1 MKFIKTYDSGL
12 KVVAENM
19 PHLYTVSFGVYVNV
33 GSSFENENQNGYCHL
48 IEHMNFKGTK
58 TRTALEIMEQM
69 ENLGAQVNAY
79 TTKDSTCFY
88 FKCFEDDFEL
98 CAEMLADMY
107 FNSTFNEKELE
118 AEKRVVIE
126 EIAEI
131 EDLHDEK
138 CFELASQAIFA
149 DQKLGMPIGGTEE
162 NVSKAT
168 RQHLLDFKNKYY
180 CAQNT
185 IISVAGKVD
194 QEKLDAIIK
203 KYFESNFVNNQGQY
217 YFEQATDYSSKFL
230 YKICDSEQSHLCYAY
245 PTFPSMHEN
254 TPQTAVL
261 SYILGGGMTSRLFQS
276 VREKHGLAYSVYA
289 FRSAYRNAG
298 YLQIYAA
305 INSENVLKTNKLIK
319 KEINLLL
326 KDGVTQ
332 QELDRAK
339 AQLIKS
345 FYMSLEGNNGVMP
358 INGRRLLKTG
368 QLIDVEHEVNL
379 IKAITV
385 DDVNKLAQEIFTQN
399 YALAYVGK
407 SFEGIDS
414 LK

>member
-1 MKFIKTYDSGL
+1 
-12 KVVAENM
+12 
-19 PHLYTVSFGVYVNV
+19 
-33 GSSFENENQNGYCHL
+33 
-48 IEHMNFKGTK
+48 
-58 TRTALEIMEQM
+58 
-69 ENLGAQVNAY
+69 
-79 TTKDSTCFY
+79 
-88 FKCFEDDFEL
+88 
-98 CAEMLADMY
+98 
-107 FNSTFNEKELE
+107 
-118 AEKRVVIE
+118 
-126 EIAEI
+126 
-131 EDLHDEK
+131 
-138 CFELASQAIFA
+138 
-149 DQKLGMPIGGTEE
+149 
-162 NVSKAT
+162 
-168 RQHLLDFKNKYY
+168 
-180 CAQNT
+180 
-185 IISVAGKVD
+185 
-194 QEKLDAIIK
+194 
-203 KYFESNFVNNQGQY
+203 
-217 YFEQATDYSSKFL
+217 
-230 YKICDSEQSHLCYAY
+230 
-245 PTFPSMHEN
+245 
-254 TPQTAVL
+254 
-261 SYILGGGMTSRLFQS
+261 MTSRLFQS

-319 KEINLLL
+319 EEINLLL